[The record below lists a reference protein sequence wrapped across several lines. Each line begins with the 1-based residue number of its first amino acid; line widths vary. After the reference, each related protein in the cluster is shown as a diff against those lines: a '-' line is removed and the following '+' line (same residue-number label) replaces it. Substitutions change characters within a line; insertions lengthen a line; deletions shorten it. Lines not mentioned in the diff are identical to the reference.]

1 MVLVSY
7 GSLPQAA
14 PAPRARSRFPYMIAG
29 LAAVAALALVGFAAV
44 IDQVWDLGFALVE
57 I

>member
-14 PAPRARSRFPYMIAG
+14 PAPRARSRFPYMVAG
-29 LAAVAALALVGFAAV
+29 IAAVAALALVGFAAV
-44 IDQVWDLGFALVE
+44 IDQVWDWVLLS
-57 I
+57 